1 MFTDQNV
8 QLYQL
13 EQRANSGARWFFWIA
28 ALSLIT
34 SITGLSG
41 SNWRFFI
48 SLGITQVVN
57 EIANAVAAEV
67 GNASRVVAFVFD
79 LLATAMF
86 AGIGMLALKKH
97 LWA

>member
-48 SLGITQVVN
+48 SLGITQVV
-57 EIANAVAAEV
+57 IPISEV
-67 GNASRVVAFVFD
+67 NQQSGVNGRELCLGPLPNRSD
-79 LLATAMF
+79 KPS
-86 AGIGMLALKKH
+86 I
-97 LWA
+97 